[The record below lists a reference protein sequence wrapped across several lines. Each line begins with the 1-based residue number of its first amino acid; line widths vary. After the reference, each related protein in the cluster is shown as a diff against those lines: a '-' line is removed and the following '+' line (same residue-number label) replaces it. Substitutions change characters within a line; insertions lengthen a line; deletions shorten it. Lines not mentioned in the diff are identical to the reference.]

1 MPGWQTLQ
9 DELSNHDFQV
19 IAVAIDEAAD
29 TIRNYIQN
37 DTDGISYPV
46 LMDVDH
52 VVSELYAISNVPT
65 VLLID
70 EDDQIVQPNWNAYAT
85 NTFKDFHGI
94 DADAQLN
101 AIRRWVTSGET
112 MISTDDVAGSVA
124 DLTADEELGKLHFR
138 LATHLRNAG
147 DAVGAERNFDIACTL
162 APHDWTIRRASM
174 PLRGGD
180 PFGPEFFE
188 LVKEYTDAGSPYHG
202 INHPGTT

>member
-1 MPGWQTLQ
+1 M
-9 DELSNHDFQV
+9 

-29 TIRNYIQN
+29 TIRNYIAN

-52 VVSELYAISNVPT
+52 LLSELYAISNVPT

-70 EDDQIVQPNWNAYAT
+70 EDDMIVQPNWNAYAT

-101 AIRRWVTSGET
+101 AIRRWVTDGET
-112 MISTDDVAGSVA
+112 MISTDDAAGAVA
-124 DLTADEELGKLHFR
+124 DLTADEERGKLHFR

-147 DAVGAERNFDIACTL
+147 DEAGSERNFDTACEL

-180 PFGPEFFE
+180 PFGAEFFE

-202 INHPGTT
+202 INHPGTASAPESAG

>member
-1 MPGWQTLQ
+1 M
-9 DELSNHDFQV
+9 
-19 IAVAIDEAAD
+19 IAVAIDEASD
-29 TIRNYIQN
+29 TIRDYIAN

-46 LMDVDH
+46 LIDADH

-70 EDDQIVQPNWNAYAT
+70 EDDMIVHPNWNAYAT

-94 DADAQLN
+94 DADAQLE
-101 AIRRWVTSGET
+101 AIRRWVREGDT
-112 MISTDDVAGSVA
+112 MIPTDEVAGSVA
-124 DLTADEELGKLHFR
+124 DLTDEEERAKLHFR

-147 DAVGAERNFDIACTL
+147 DADGAERNFERAGEL

-180 PFGPEFFE
+180 PFGAEFFE
-188 LVKEYTDAGSPYHG
+188 LVAEYNEAGRPYHG
-202 INHPGTT
+202 INHPGTS